1 MAAASSAP
9 IVTLA
14 AWPGLVRRGLLGLLW
29 LALVVCFHSSVREAV
44 SVALDPSNYSSYAYF
59 TAHGFQYGAEVV
71 PMAGPYGFVLYGW
84 IYSGDLFWVRTV
96 CELLLNAALATLS
109 LWFFLQHRRS
119 WLGWAW
125 LVAHVAFTP
134 FHEDLLL
141 EWTLLLAGL
150 FLVQPPP
157 RSGFPPALWLA
168 AALLAFLSLIKG
180 TQLLLGVATLGVV
193 LAGHAALRRWTHV
206 ARLGGVYVGALLLG
220 WLLARQNPL
229 HLPAYLASMLE
240 LARGYNAAM
249 GLEETASVFN
259 RGVMVSVALLAALGW
274 ALWCRRKEY
283 SVVAGLLLVAG
294 HAFAQWKHGFVRA
307 DGHAFI
313 YFHFA
318 IVATLALQLI
328 AWPWEEKRSGR
339 AAMVTGFV
347 LLLAVLGAS
356 CLRPRE
362 SMLPDLAGVWP
373 RLRERVTTNFAQLSA
388 LPAAQAAFD
397 RQLAERR
404 ALYAMPLTRRAVGS
418 SRVDHFGFEHARLT
432 LNGLNYRPRPM
443 GGGPFNV
450 YTPALMQLNRDFL
463 RDPARRPE
471 FYVTRLETIDERLL
485 AQDDGLAFVDLLSL
499 YAPVLV
505 EQNHLLLRARPGA
518 VAPMP
523 RPVSRAT
530 FQIGDTVP
538 VPAVNPGELLL
549 ARFVVQPSLVGRLRN
564 LLYKAPRLRLALHG
578 PGISEP
584 NSYRLIPIM
593 AASPFL
599 FGPMVENTRDLLELY
614 RGQADRWPRSLRIST
629 ADRTWFNR
637 TIEVEFLAVPRPPS
651 PAGADLDA
659 LLKFTFSDIE
669 TVHTT
674 LAGTGEPVHFRAQLA
689 HAPAQFTWTLDGRER
704 GITFGYGLVPA
715 AYEHTDGVEFTASLV
730 RPGEPPLPLFRTS
743 LNPRDLPP
751 HRGHRIARFAL
762 PDHPP
767 GSRLEITTGPGP
779 HGSNAFDWAYLSE
792 LDLLDTD
799 PSAEPPAPSGR

>member
-1 MAAASSAP
+1 MAATSAP
-9 IVTLA
+9 PAPPA
-14 AWPGLVRRGLLGLLW
+14 AWPRLAGRGLLGLLW
-29 LALVVCFHSSVREAV
+29 LALVLCFHSPVREAV
-44 SVALDPSNYSSYAYF
+44 SAALDPSNYASYAYF
-59 TAHGFQYGAEVV
+59 TAHGFQFGSEVV

-109 LWFFLQHRRS
+109 LWFFLQNRRS

-125 LVAHVAFTP
+125 LAAHVAFTP

-150 FLVQPPP
+150 YLVQTPP
-157 RSGFPPALWLA
+157 RAGWQPAVWLA
-168 AALLAFLSLIKG
+168 TALLAFLSLVKG
-180 TQLLLGVATLGVV
+180 TQLLLGGATLGVV
-193 LAGHAALRRWTHV
+193 LAGHASLRRWTH
-206 ARLGGVYVGALLLG
+206 AGRLAGVYAGALLLW

-229 HLPAYLASMLE
+229 HLPAYITDMLE

-259 RGVMVSVALLAALGW
+259 RGVLVSVALLAALGW
-274 ALWCRRKEY
+274 ALWCRRKDY
-283 SVVAGLLLVAG
+283 PAVAGLLLVAG
-294 HAFAQWKHGFVRA
+294 HAFTQWKHGFVRA

-318 IVATLALQLI
+318 IVAALAVQVI
-328 AWPWEEKRSGR
+328 AWPWAERRSGR
-339 AAMVTGFV
+339 AAMITGLV

-356 CLRPRE
+356 SLRPRE
-362 SMLPDLAGVWP
+362 SMLPDLAGAGP
-373 RLRERVTTNFAQLSA
+373 RLRGRVTANFAQLRA
-388 LPAAQAAFD
+388 LPAARTAFE
-397 RQLAERR
+397 RQLAENR
-404 ALYAMPLTRRAVGS
+404 ALYAMPLTRRAVGAG
-418 SRVDHFGFEHARLT
+418 RVDHFGFEHARLT
-432 LNGLNYRPRPM
+432 LNGLDYRPRPM

-485 AQDDGLAFVDLLSL
+485 AQDDGLAFVDLFSL
-499 YAPVLV
+499 YEPVLM

-518 VAPMP
+518 VPP
-523 RPVSRAT
+523 VSRSVSRAT

-549 ARFVVQPSLVGRLRN
+549 ARFVVRPSLAGRLRN

-584 NSYRLIPIM
+584 NSYRLVPVM

-599 FGPMVENTRDLLELY
+599 LGPVVENTRDLLELY
-614 RGQADRWPRSLRIST
+614 GGQAARWPRSLRVST

-637 TIEVEFLAVPRPPS
+637 TIEAEFLAIPRPPT
-651 PAGADLDA
+651 PTGPDLAA
-659 LLKFTFSDIE
+659 LVKFTYSNIE

-674 LAGTGEPVHFRAQLA
+674 LAGTSEPVRLNAQLA
-689 HAPAQFTWTLDGRER
+689 HAPTQFTWTLDGRER
-704 GITFGYGLVPA
+704 GVTFGYGLVPA
-715 AYEHTDGVEFTASLV
+715 AYENTDGVEFTASLV
-730 RPGEPPLPLFRTS
+730 RPGEPPLPLFRTFLS
-743 LNPRDLPP
+743 PRDLPP
-751 HRGHRIARFAL
+751 HRGHRIARFSL

-767 GSRLEITTGPGP
+767 GSLLEITTGPGP

-792 LDLLDTD
+792 LDFLDA
-799 PSAEPPAPSGR
+799 SPPADAPAPAGR